1 MTINDATGR
10 VLTVLFVDG
19 AAGRNAVNVTST
31 MLKGA
36 TGVLSYTVTAGEFT
50 ATKKMVV
57 VE

>member
-1 MTINDATGR
+1 
-10 VLTVLFVDG
+10 VDG
-19 AAGRNAVNVTST
+19 AAGRNMVNVTRD

-36 TGVLSYTVTAGEFT
+36 TGVLSYTVTAGEFI

>member
-1 MTINDATGR
+1 M
-10 VLTVLFVDG
+10 
-19 AAGRNAVNVTST
+19 VNVTRD

-50 ATKKMVV
+50 ATRKMVV